1 MKKLFIFL
9 LLLTPAFVFAQ
20 EDVYFKAMQDEL
32 SRTQKELKI
41 PDAPRPYF
49 TSYWIKKTQT
59 LSYESLWGDLT
70 FSSSDTIPFALLVGR
85 THMVVGNA
93 KENSNGFMHNYYYFY
108 APNEE
113 FKMGDGYDALR
124 LGLWNV
130 TDLEYREMIEMF
142 FQKQA
147 FLRQKNLTDKSP
159 NFAPAKQG
167 EFLAPVFPW
176 QQPNHAY
183 YEDLVK
189 ELSAVAKKYPHLEEA
204 AANIHIVPGMMW
216 YLNSQGG
223 KQRLNIS
230 WESVTLSAQIRNK
243 DGFKQKPST
252 EWVYTQ
258 GGLPSKEELLK
269 KADAFYKQVNDG
281 YDAKKATPYVGPV
294 LFKPAAAQEM
304 MDVLF
309 AANVSNTKPLLQEK
323 GEDLTAGGFKDKI
336 GQRVFA
342 KQFTVEDKPLLQEY
356 KGVALA
362 GFSPVDAEGVPA
374 ENLLLVSNG
383 KLLDLPFSRS
393 LTQGRKKSNG
403 HARASFRQRPRAGV
417 TNLFITPQ
425 ETFTQ
430 QELEQ
435 KLLDRC
441 RELDLEYGY
450 IVESMPNVTDELPN
464 ITRLYVKDGR
474 KEQVYGAKLQNFTSR
489 SLRDI
494 LAAGDDETIFN
505 LPEGA
510 DPARSFIVPSLLVD
524 EVELVPTGKHPD
536 RKPFVSR
543 PK

>member
-1 MKKLFIFL
+1 MMPTEVKVCACENNI
-9 LLLTPAFVFAQ
+9 P
-20 EDVYFKAMQDEL
+20 VYQPEKIKNNEL
-32 SRTQKELKI
+32 
-41 PDAPRPYF
+41 
-49 TSYWIKKTQT
+49 
-59 LSYESLWGDLT
+59 
-70 FSSSDTIPFALLVGR
+70 
-85 THMVVGNA
+85 M
-93 KENSNGFMHNYYYFY
+93 
-108 APNEE
+108 
-113 FKMGDGYDALR
+113 
-124 LGLWNV
+124 
-130 TDLEYREMIEMF
+130 
-142 FQKQA
+142 
-147 FLRQKNLTDKSP
+147 
-159 NFAPAKQG
+159 
-167 EFLAPVFPW
+167 
-176 QQPNHAY
+176 
-183 YEDLVK
+183 
-189 ELSAVAKKYPHLEEA
+189 
-204 AANIHIVPGMMW
+204 
-216 YLNSQGG
+216 
-223 KQRLNIS
+223 
-230 WESVTLSAQIRNK
+230 
-243 DGFKQKPST
+243 
-252 EWVYTQ
+252 
-258 GGLPSKEELLK
+258 
-269 KADAFYKQVNDG
+269 
-281 YDAKKATPYVGPV
+281 
-294 LFKPAAAQEM
+294 
-304 MDVLF
+304 
-309 AANVSNTKPLLQEK
+309 
-323 GEDLTAGGFKDKI
+323 
-336 GQRVFA
+336 
-342 KQFTVEDKPLLQEY
+342 PLLQEY

-403 HARASFRQRPRAGV
+403 HARVSFRQRPRAGV

-450 IVESMPNVTDELPN
+450 IVESMPNAKDELPN

-524 EVELVPTGKHPD
+524 EVELVPSGKHPD